1 MSFGGEEAFGEKM
14 IEETVEIDT
23 DDGLMTVH
31 GFCPDELR
39 EYPAVILYMDASGIR
54 EELKNMSRQIT
65 SQGYFC
71 LLPDLYHRLGT
82 IRFDP
87 ERRDG
92 NRDDA
97 MKDVVTAC
105 RLSLNNAGVMRDTK
119 GMLAYL
125 DGHERVRKGAKGC
138 IGYCMSGQ
146 NVVSAIGTF
155 PEHFQA
161 GAALYGVGVVTEK
174 EDSPHLLAGRMKG
187 ELYFG
192 FAEVDDLV
200 PDNVIPDLEAALKNN
215 GIAYECKVFPGTRH
229 GFCFEERAVYNRDAA
244 TEVWEKAFALFKR
257 RLG

>member
-1 MSFGGEEAFGEKM
+1 M
-14 IEETVEIDT
+14 IEETVQIDT
-23 DDGLMTVH
+23 EDGLMTVH
-31 GFCPDELR
+31 GFYPEASG

-54 EELKNMSRQIT
+54 EELKNMSRQIA

-87 ERRDG
+87 ERRDEA
-92 NRDDA
+92 RDEA

-105 RLSLNNAGVMRDTK
+105 RLSLSNAGIMRDTK
-119 GMLAYL
+119 GMLVFL
-125 DGHERVRKGAKGC
+125 DGHKRVKKGAKGC

-146 NVVSAIGTF
+146 YVVSAVGTF

-161 GAALYGVGVVTEK
+161 GAALYGVGIVTDE

-192 FAEVDDLV
+192 FAEVDNLV
-200 PDNVIPDLEAALKNN
+200 PENVVPELEAALQKN
-215 GIAYECKVFPGTRH
+215 GIPYACKIFPGTRH
-229 GFCFEERAVYNRDAA
+229 GFCFEERSVYNRDAA
-244 TEVWEKAFALFKR
+244 TEVWEKAFDLFKR